1 MKLANY
7 HETNTIYTGSRT
19 RVYRAVHEGERQ
31 SVIIKVLRNPN
42 PSFNELVRFRNQY
55 VITCHLEHPTI
66 VCPLAL
72 ERCSNGYALV
82 MSDEGA
88 ISLSDYWQQS
98 PRDLKEFLKIAI
110 QITES
115 LHYLI
120 QQRIIH
126 KDIKPANILIHPHT
140 KQIGLIDFS
149 ISSLLPKEQK
159 QLTKPSFLE
168 GTLAYISPEQTGR
181 MNRGLD
187 YRTDFYSLGVT
198 FFELLTGKLPF
209 ESNDAMELIHCHI
222 ARKVTF
228 LQTGDREKIPEML
241 RAIVLKLMA
250 KNAENRY
257 QSALGLHSDLEECL
271 QQLETTGEITSFEL
285 GARDVCD
292 RFLIPEKLYGREVE
306 VQTLLD
312 AFVRV
317 ASPEKNP
324 IAESAEFSR
333 DREECKGKSELVLV
347 AGFSGIGKTAVVNE
361 VHKPIVKQRGYF
373 IKGKFDQF
381 NRNIPFSAFVQAF
394 RDLIEQLLE
403 ESDTEL
409 AVWKA
414 KILEALGENGQ
425 VIIDAI
431 PSLERIVDKQP
442 PVPELSGNAAL
453 NRFNLVFGNFLRVF
467 ATREHPLVIFL
478 DDLQWADSAS
488 LNLLNLLIGESET
501 SYLLVLGAYRD
512 NEVFPTHPLLL
523 TLTELEKTQAIIS
536 TITLQPLTFHHINQL
551 VAETLSCGQ
560 ELARPLTELVT
571 QKTRGNPFFT
581 TQFLQGLYEDK
592 LITFNRNLGYWECD
606 LIKVRDV
613 ALTDDVVQFMV
624 GRLQKLP
631 EATQRALRLAACIGN
646 QFELETLATICEK
659 SQEEVAINL
668 WSALQEGLILPISEA
683 YKFFQGSIEETKD
696 KSIIVS
702 YRFLHDRV
710 QQASYSLIREE
721 DKQETHRVIGDLLL
735 NNTPKEELE
744 LNIFNIAN
752 QLNMGRA
759 TITQPEEKEKFA
771 ELNLL
776 AALKA
781 KTSAAY
787 EAALEYCC
795 SGLDCL
801 IPENWNNRYQLTLDI
816 HLLAIELESLNTHFE
831 KSEKLANETLKFTKN
846 LLDRIAVYQM
856 KIQSHIIQ
864 NDLLLAINTGL
875 ETLKL
880 LDRDLLD
887 SVNLEIDN
895 LEIPN
900 LESLSTF
907 KKLNNPA
914 KFAEVKLLATLL
926 SPTYFIQPNLYPK
939 VALAIIQSSVEDGY
953 SSLSSIGYGFGAI
966 LFLKPEYIGQS
977 SYIEKSYR
985 AGQLSLRLLDR
996 FPSKEN
1002 ESKLQLIFN
1011 VFIRPFNEHGKF
1023 SLVPL
1028 LRGFQSG
1035 LDTGDFEFACY
1046 CAQNYCNH
1054 LFFLG
1059 HNLGEIKELQKPY
1072 QDLITKLKVEVAI
1085 DFVGI
1090 WRQLVLNILGEAKE
1104 IDRLIGDSF
1113 DEVEKLP
1120 QFQESNN
1127 FMLLFSVHVTKS
1139 ILLYL
1144 LENHVESLKESTFAA
1159 KYVDGE
1165 LAGLLVSSHKFYY
1178 ALASVSIYS
1187 EGNHQARDLAIVE
1200 SNQDVLQRWAK
1211 RAPMNFQHKADLVQA
1226 EYYRVLDRPYEAME
1240 LYDRAIIGAK
1250 ENEYTHEEALANELA
1265 AKFYL
1270 SRGQERIASG
1280 YMQDAYYC
1288 YARWG
1293 AKAKTDLLEQ
1303 NYPELLA
1310 PILDRPQGETLTEM
1324 TVQTFTSTSTETSA
1338 TLDLGTVIKA
1348 SQALAGEIQLDRL
1361 LEQLINI
1368 AIENAGAQKGIL
1380 ILDRDNNWVIE
1391 AQQTLNSQQTSILQS
1406 LPIDSPDSHLSPAI
1420 VNSVIHHQQTIVLND
1435 AVNEGKYT
1443 RDPYIIANQ
1452 PKSVLC
1458 TPLINQ
1464 GKLSGILYLE
1474 NNSTANVFTRDPV
1487 ELLQTLSAQAAIAI
1501 ENARLYDQLEEYNRT
1516 LEQKVKE
1523 RTAELSHTV
1532 EVLEKTQA
1540 ELKLENALLKSDE
1553 QADAFDY
1560 QIGGSLNINAP
1571 TYVVRSADRHLYQAM
1586 RQGQFCY
1593 TFNARQM
1600 GKSSLMVRI
1609 MNELRKEG
1617 YRCISIDLTGVGGEN
1632 TTADQWYKGIA
1643 VEMWRK
1649 FKLLR
1654 KFKLTPW
1661 WKELN
1666 DIPAPQRL
1674 KQFIEEVI
1682 LTQIT
1687 KEDSDEP
1694 AKIVIF
1700 VDEIDCCLSLDFP
1713 VNDFFALIRSC
1724 YNQRAIDPIYDRL
1737 TFALFGAAIP
1747 STLITDPLK
1756 TPFNIG
1762 RPIHLEGFKVNEAQP
1777 LLYGLTVN
1785 NPQTIL
1791 KAIIDWTGGQPFLT
1805 QKVCSL
1811 IRNAKTE
1818 IPMNGEE
1825 QWIADL
1831 VEENILKNWEAK
1843 DDPEHLKTVR
1853 DRVLKSDRRQELL
1866 GIYQQIILEG
1876 EASATYSETEKEL
1889 LLSGL
1894 AIAREGKLRVNNR
1907 IYQSIFDRQWLD
1919 RQQST
1924 QNSQ

>member
-1 MKLANY
+1 MKLASY
-7 HETNTIYTGSRT
+7 QETQPIYTGSRT
-19 RVYRAVHEGERQ
+19 RVYRAIHVGDTTSVTQSDRQ
-31 SVIIKVLRNPN
+31 SFIIKVLRNPN
-42 PSFNELVRFRNQY
+42 PDFSELVRFRNQY
-55 VITCHLEHPTI
+55 VITRHLEHPTI
-66 VCPLAL
+66 VRPLAL

-82 MSDEGA
+82 MPDEGA

-98 PRDLKEFLKIAI
+98 PRDLKEFLTIAI

-126 KDIKPANILIHPHT
+126 KDIKPANILIHPET
-140 KQIGLIDFS
+140 KQIVLIDFS

-159 QLTKPSFLE
+159 QLTNPSFLE

-209 ESNDAMELIHCHI
+209 ESNDAMELIHFHI
-222 ARKVTF
+222 AREVQFPT
-228 LQTGDREKIPEML
+228 TSDREKIPEML
-241 RAIVLKLMA
+241 RAIVFKLMA

-257 QSALGLHSDLEECL
+257 QSALGLQSDLEECL
-271 QQLETTGEITSFEL
+271 QQLETIGEITLFEL

-292 RFLIPEKLYGREVE
+292 RFLIPEKLYGREAE

-317 ASPEKNP
+317 ASPEKNHLADP
-324 IAESAEFSR
+324 AEFSR
-333 DREECKGKSELVLV
+333 DREECRGKSELVLV

-431 PSLERIVDKQP
+431 PSLERIVGKQP

-453 NRFNLVFGNFLRVF
+453 NRFNLLFGNFLQVF

-512 NEVFPTHPLLL
+512 NEVFPAHPLML
-523 TLTELEKTQAIIS
+523 TLTELEKNQAVIS
-536 TITLQPLTFHHINQL
+536 TITLQPLAFHHINQL
-551 VAETLSCGQ
+551 VAETFSCGQ

-581 TQFLQGLYEDK
+581 TQFLQGLHEDE
-592 LITFNRNLGYWECD
+592 LIAFNRNLGYWECD
-606 LIKVRDV
+606 LVKIRDA

-631 EATQRALRLAACIGN
+631 EATQNVLRLAACIGN
-646 QFELETLATICEK
+646 QFELETLATICEE
-659 SQEEVAINL
+659 SQEEVAVDM

-696 KSIIVS
+696 RSVIVS

-710 QQASYSLIREE
+710 QQASYSLIRDE
-721 DKQETHRVIGDLLL
+721 DKQKTHRTIGNLLL
-735 NNTPKEELE
+735 RNTPEEELD
-744 LNIFNIAN
+744 LKIFNIVN
-752 QLNMGRA
+752 QLNIGSTTLTPA
-759 TITQPEEKEKFA
+759 KEKEKLA
-771 ELNLL
+771 ELNLV

-787 EAALEYCC
+787 EAALKYCC

-801 IPENWNNRYQLTLDI
+801 TTENWHNQYQLTRDL
-816 HLLAIELESLNTHFE
+816 HLLAIELESLNAHFE
-831 KSEKLANETLKFTKN
+831 QSEQLANLTLQYTKN
-846 LLDRIAVYQM
+846 ILDRVAVYQM
-856 KIQSHIIQ
+856 KVQSYIVQ
-864 NDLLLAINTGL
+864 NNMLPAIETGL
-875 ETLKL
+875 ETLEL
-880 LDRDLLD
+880 LGCSLQDFSDIGIENIDIPDLETIGIVKELKNP
-887 SVNLEIDN
+887 VN
-895 LEIPN
+895 
-900 LESLSTF
+900 F
-907 KKLNNPA
+907 A
-914 KFAEVKLLATLL
+914 KVKLLSTLL
-926 SPTYFIQPNLYPK
+926 SPTYFAQPNLFQK
-939 VALAIIQSSVEDGY
+939 IASAVILSSLEDGY
-953 SSLSSIGYGFGAI
+953 SSLSSVGYIYGAVLLLGMGQI
-966 LFLKPEYIGQS
+966 EQSYNAGLISLK
-977 SYIEKSYR
+977 
-985 AGQLSLRLLDR
+985 LLER

-1002 ESKLQLIFN
+1002 ECKVQLIFN
-1011 VFIRPFNEHGKF
+1011 VFIRACNEHIKVSF
-1023 SLVPL
+1023 SPL
-1028 LRGFQSG
+1028 LKAMQSG
-1035 LDTGDFEFACY
+1035 LDTGDLEFASY
-1046 CAQNYCNH
+1046 CLLNYCNTM
-1054 LFFLG
+1054 FYVG
-1059 HNLGEIKELQKPY
+1059 NNLKEIREQQRPY
-1072 QDLITKLKVEVAI
+1072 QDLMRKLKSELAINHSGIWQQFGLNLMGESEDVRCLVGESFNEIIKIPQLQVANAFTILFVAHIAKSMLFYFLEDYTNSLEQSRITATYIESEVALQI
-1085 DFVGI
+1085 VS
-1090 WRQLVLNILGEAKE
+1090 LHKLYYSLGLLAVDSE
-1104 IDRLIGDSF
+1104 IDN
-1113 DEVEKLP
+1113 
-1120 QFQESNN
+1120 Q
-1127 FMLLFSVHVTKS
+1127 
-1139 ILLYL
+1139 
-1144 LENHVESLKESTFAA
+1144 A
-1159 KYVDGE
+1159 KNWE
-1165 LAGLLVSSHKFYY
+1165 
-1178 ALASVSIYS
+1178 
-1187 EGNHQARDLAIVE
+1187 IVE
-1200 SNQDVLQRWAK
+1200 SNQEILQKWAQY
-1211 RAPMNFQHKADLVQA
+1211 APMNFQHKADLVQA

-1240 LYDRAIIGAK
+1240 LYDLAIAGAK

-1265 AKFYL
+1265 ARFYL
-1270 SRGQERIASG
+1270 SRSQERIASG
-1280 YMQDAYYC
+1280 YMQEAYYC

-1293 AKAKTDLLEQ
+1293 AKVKTDLLEQ
-1303 NYPELLA
+1303 NYPDLLA
-1310 PILDRPQGETLTEM
+1310 PILDRLQGEALTEM
-1324 TVQTFTSTSTETSA
+1324 TVQTFTSTSTEISE

-1361 LEQLINI
+1361 LEQLISI

-1380 ILDRDNNWVIE
+1380 ILDRDKTWVIE
-1391 AQQTLNSQQTSILQS
+1391 AQQILNSQQTSILQS
-1406 LPIDSPDSHLSPAI
+1406 LPIESPDSDLSPAI
-1420 VNSVIHHQQTIVLND
+1420 VNSVIHHQKTIVLND

-1452 PKSVLC
+1452 PKSILC

-1474 NNSTANVFTRDPV
+1474 NNSTTNAFTSDRV

-1501 ENARLYDQLEEYNRT
+1501 ENARLYDRLEEYNRT

-1523 RTAELSHTV
+1523 RTAELSNTV

-1553 QADAFDY
+1553 QADSFDY
-1560 QIGGSLNINAP
+1560 QIGGSLNVNAP

-1632 TTADQWYKGIA
+1632 TTPDQWYKGIA

-1649 FKLLR
+1649 FKLLK

-1661 WKELN
+1661 WKELT

-1674 KQFIEEVI
+1674 KQFIEEVV
-1682 LTQIT
+1682 LTEVKQ
-1687 KEDSDEP
+1687 EDSDEP
-1694 AKIVIF
+1694 ANIVIF
-1700 VDEIDCCLSLDFP
+1700 VDEIDCILSLDFP

-1737 TFALFGAAIP
+1737 TFALFGSATP
-1747 STLITDPLK
+1747 STLIADPQK

-1777 LLYGLTVN
+1777 LLYGLSVN
-1785 NPQTIL
+1785 NPQTVL

-1818 IPMNGEE
+1818 IPPNGEE

-1831 VEENILKNWEAK
+1831 VQENILKNWEAK

-1853 DRVLKSDRRQELL
+1853 DRILKSDRSQELL
-1866 GIYQQIILEG
+1866 SIYQQIAIEG
-1876 EASATYSETEKEL
+1876 EAPATYSETEKEL

-1894 AIAREGKLRVNNR
+1894 AIAREGILKVNNR
-1907 IYQSIFDRQWLD
+1907 IYQSIFDRHWLE
-1919 RQQST
+1919 RHFNGQ
-1924 QNSQ
+1924 